1 MFNHCSSH
9 GTPGSAPSRNK
20 ALLFA
25 HPNPH
30 AGAEGGDNAARHVD
44 GACIWLPER
53 RLGGTHGRQGVDTT
67 CFKPSV
73 ALTPHMQ
80 HIQAHA
86 RTSTHLGALAYVD
99 TASYAH
105 VPTCTPPPSQLE
117 SLSVSSSAEESI
129 QDAIGDMM
137 KQLNKA
143 GNDTSMSTSRYEG
156 NKWGVAIKALVGGC
170 GAVQSLPIVAERWL
184 RHDQALNDTVCLQ

>member
-1 MFNHCSSH
+1 
-9 GTPGSAPSRNK
+9 
-20 ALLFA
+20 
-25 HPNPH
+25 
-30 AGAEGGDNAARHVD
+30 
-44 GACIWLPER
+44 
-53 RLGGTHGRQGVDTT
+53 
-67 CFKPSV
+67 
-73 ALTPHMQ
+73 MQ

-99 TASYAH
+99 TASYAN

-143 GNDTSMSTSRYEG
+143 GNDTSMSTSRYAG
-156 NKWGVAIKALVGGC
+156 NKWGVAIKAWVGGC
-170 GAVQSLPIVAERWL
+170 GAVQSLPIVAEGWL